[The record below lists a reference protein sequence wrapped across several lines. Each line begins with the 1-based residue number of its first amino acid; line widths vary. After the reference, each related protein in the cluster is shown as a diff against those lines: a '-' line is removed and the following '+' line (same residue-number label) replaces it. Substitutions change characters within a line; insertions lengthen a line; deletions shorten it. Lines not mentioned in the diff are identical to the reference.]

1 MKKAIVLVS
10 MLAVVIFVVTYCLLQ
25 AEDKD
30 IPDRLTNLVLT
41 EVKPSHHETTSI
53 LEEALLTMDLT
64 ARAREVMVKI
74 HGRRP
79 GDMVP
84 QDDLLCPEGSSIS
97 ALFVKY
103 GEAMEWV
110 SIPPNEIS
118 LTVNG
123 KIDKDKEIACPPAN
137 KCSVIKVV
145 WSEGKNNPKY
155 PDNKFKICGLE
166 KLSTAPGSED
176 PENRFIW
183 SDVGDAEHIY
193 PTNH

>member
-1 MKKAIVLVS
+1 MKKAIILVS
-10 MLAVVIFVVTYCLLQ
+10 VLAVVISVILYCIFQ

-41 EVKPSHHETTSI
+41 EVKPGHHETLSI
-53 LEEALLTMDLT
+53 LEEALLTIDLT

-84 QDDLLCPEGSSIS
+84 QDDLFCLEGSSIITRF
-97 ALFVKY
+97 AKY

-110 SIPPNEIS
+110 LIPLDEIS

-123 KIDKDKEIACPPAN
+123 KIDEDKEIACPPAN

-145 WSEGKNNPKY
+145 WSEGKNNSKY
-155 PDNKFKICGLE
+155 PDNKFKICGVKE
-166 KLSTAPGSED
+166 FSSASGD
-176 PENRFIW
+176 PEDRIW
-183 SDVGDAEHIY
+183 SDGS
-193 PTNH
+193 PKSLPPR